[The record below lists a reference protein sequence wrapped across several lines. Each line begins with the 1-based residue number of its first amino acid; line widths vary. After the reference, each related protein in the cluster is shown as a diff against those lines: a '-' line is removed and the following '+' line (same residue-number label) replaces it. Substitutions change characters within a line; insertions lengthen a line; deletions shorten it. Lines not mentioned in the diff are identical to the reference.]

1 LEDAVV
7 NETAALNA
15 HERRSMDWE
24 GFFRRFRE
32 PGFVPGFQIENKLG
46 GGVFGEVYRARKL
59 SIGKPYAIK
68 FLKLAD
74 EGARDD
80 LFRELQQ
87 VEHFAQVDHP
97 HLVSIEDKGEVLGIP
112 YIVMNFAG
120 DETLKVRLSSAPL
133 PAPDAGVLFRQILD
147 GVAALHERSIIH
159 FDLKPANIFLK
170 GDVARVGD
178 YGLSK
183 LVTESAR
190 TLSMGRGTPAY
201 MAPEMLHRKGDARSD
216 VYSLGAIFYEMLS
229 GDPPFRGD
237 SEWEVLKKHET
248 APVVYSE
255 RVPAA
260 YRPFLDR
267 ALAKDPDARFPDSG
281 AMLRGFDVCVGG
293 PSAAASAAA
302 PRVPG
307 GVAAPPTPPPS
318 SAAAGAGAV
327 IGRKVGE
334 AVGRGAGATYEQ
346 VRTGVQEI
354 LQHLRDGTTD
364 ALVAGKA
371 AYQKARVADA
381 RTAVP
386 PPFPRRRGW
395 FFRLV
400 TAPFRLIGWIFRNLL
415 SVLAVLAVL
424 ALCIGAAEFAARA
437 VFG

>member
-1 LEDAVV
+1 M

-133 PAPDAGVLFRQILD
+133 PPADAGTLFRQILD
-147 GVAALHERSIIH
+147 GVGALHERSIIH

-248 APVVYSE
+248 APVVYSD
-255 RVPAA
+255 RVPTQW
-260 YRPFLDR
+260 RPFLDR
-267 ALAKDPDARFPDSG
+267 ALAKDPDARFPDAGS
-281 AMLRGFDVCVGG
+281 MLRGFDACAGG
-293 PSAAASAAA
+293 PA
-302 PRVPG
+302 
-307 GVAAPPTPPPS
+307 VAAPGPRPSEAVAGPPPAPS
-318 SAAAGAGAV
+318 SAAAAGAHL
-327 IGRKVGE
+327 GRKVGE
-334 AVGRGAGATYEQ
+334 VVGRGAGATYEQ
-346 VRTGVQEI
+346 VRTGVHEI
-354 LQHLRDGTTD
+354 LQHLREGTSD
-364 ALVAGKA
+364 AISAGKE
-371 AYQKARVADA
+371 AYQKARTFDGRA
-381 RTAVP
+381 AVP

-395 FFRLV
+395 FVRLLG
-400 TAPFRLIGWIFRNLL
+400 APFRLIGWIFRNLL
-415 SVLAVLAVL
+415 SVVAVLAVL
-424 ALCIGAAEFAARA
+424 ALCLGAAEIAARA
-437 VFG
+437 LFG